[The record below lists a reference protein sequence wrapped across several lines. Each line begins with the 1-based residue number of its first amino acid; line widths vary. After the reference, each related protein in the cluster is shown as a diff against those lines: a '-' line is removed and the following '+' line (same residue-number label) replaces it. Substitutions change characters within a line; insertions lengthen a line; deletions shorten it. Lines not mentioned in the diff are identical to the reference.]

1 MAMPMPRP
9 TFLARLAFTLCLC
22 SSLLFFSLAALA
34 LWPAAS
40 GTAGGGSLRLREVV
54 KSLGVLRPG
63 NTTFV
68 KFNVANVSPHE
79 IRLLGVEASCAKWGC
94 VYGTGFP
101 IKVPPN
107 TAAEIGVMLRI
118 SARFS
123 GEFSTRVTL
132 YSDAPGS
139 EQIDLG
145 LLGRVA
151 SQGEAISATA
161 RVDSSG

>member
-1 MAMPMPRP
+1 
-9 TFLARLAFTLCLC
+9 
-22 SSLLFFSLAALA
+22 
-34 LWPAAS
+34 
-40 GTAGGGSLRLREVV
+40 LREVV

-63 NTTFV
+63 DTTV
-68 KFNVANVSPHE
+68 IKFNVANVSSEE
-79 IRLLGVEASCAKWGC
+79 IRLLGVGAVCAEWGC

-107 TAAEIGVMLRI
+107 TAAEIAINLRI

-139 EQIDLG
+139 EQINLG
-145 LLGRVA
+145 LLGRVGG
-151 SQGEAISATA
+151 QGEAISETA
-161 RVDSSG
+161 RLDSSG